1 MDFSSLLFSF
11 TGRLNRASYWLATIG
26 LLIVAVLVLTAAF
39 TIAARSA
46 VTIMVASVVLLVV
59 IWGVLAL
66 ITKRLHDRNKS
77 ASWVLLFYFVPPILQ
92 AIGHRTGSTGLILGL
107 VGFGISIWAT
117 VELGFLRGTAGP
129 NSYGPDPLR
138 VR

>member
-1 MDFSSLLFSF
+1 MLLPNA
-11 TGRLNRASYWLATIG
+11 RQRA
-26 LLIVAVLVLTAAF
+26 AAF
-39 TIAARSA
+39 LMIFFT
-46 VTIMVASVVLLVV
+46 VT
-59 IWGVLAL
+59 GD
-66 ITKRLHDRNKS
+66 TE
-77 ASWVLLFYFVPPILQ
+77 PPILQ

-129 NSYGPDPLR
+129 NSYGPDPLQ